1 MAGMPKVRSRRAP
14 ALAALAALVVLVLAF
29 VAAKGDA
36 IYEKVLY
43 LRYGAEL
50 PAPRGAPPRDAAQA
64 RLQDLEMLAAL
75 PTVDRSFTPEA
86 RARFA
91 RAIASLRERAST
103 LDDAG
108 FFLGVAKAVALSG
121 NAHTNVDLVSWR
133 EKLAAVPLR
142 FAWFPEGL
150 YVIRARTAEATLLGA
165 RILAIDGIA
174 PERLEQEARAY
185 FAGTREYVHSVSH
198 VLLESP
204 AALHALHP
212 EASADRLALR
222 VRDASG
228 AERDVE
234 VAAVAAA
241 SAPRAVKPGRL
252 RSPVPLADERP
263 GEWRALLEAR
273 PVPASLRGPGHVTY
287 ATRLDA
293 GTLYLHLWQVR
304 DEPRE
309 RIAARIARAL
319 GSEADPPWRRI
330 VLDLRFDAGGDYP
343 TVYASMRALP
353 RRLAPDGRLLILT
366 DETTFSAAII
376 TAVLAKHFVGARATV
391 VGSPPGDRLA
401 FWAEGTPARLP
412 NSGIRIG
419 VSTGYHD
426 WAHGC
431 RELRCWWPN
440 LYYGVAGGSLAPSVP
455 VRWTFADYSRGVDTV
470 LDRALEDDGT
480 KEGTTEGAREEHR

>member
-1 MAGMPKVRSRRAP
+1 MAGMPKVRSRRAL
-14 ALAALAALVVLVLAF
+14 ALSGLAALAVLALAIA
-29 VAAKGDA
+29 AAKREA

-50 PAPRGAPPRDAAQA
+50 PAPRGGPPRNATQA
-64 RLQDLEMLAAL
+64 RLLDLEMLAAL
-75 PTVDRSFTPEA
+75 PTIDRSFTPGA

-91 RAIASLRERAST
+91 AEIASLRERAAT
-103 LDDAG
+103 LDDAA

-133 EKLAAVPLR
+133 EKLDAVPLR

-150 YVIRARTAEATLLGA
+150 HVIRTHTGEAALLGA
-165 RILAIDGIA
+165 RVLAIDGFA
-174 PERLEQEARAY
+174 PERLEEEARAY

-228 AERDVE
+228 AEREVE

-241 SAPRAVKPGRL
+241 GAPRAVKPGRL

-263 GEWRALLEAR
+263 GEWRTLLEGK

-287 ATRLDA
+287 ATHVAA

-304 DEPRE
+304 DEPHE
-309 RIAARIARAL
+309 RIAARIAQAL

-343 TVYASMRALP
+343 TVYAPMRALP

-376 TAVLAKHFVGARATV
+376 TAVLAKHFVGERATV
-391 VGSPPGDRLA
+391 VGAAPGDRLA

-440 LYYGVAGGSLAPSVP
+440 FYYGVAGGSLAPSVP
-455 VRWTFADYSRGVDTV
+455 VRWSFGDYARGVDTV
-470 LDRALEDDGT
+470 LERALAFPGR
-480 KEGTTEGAREEHR
+480 GAGG